1 LHQCGATA
9 STHVTA
15 EGKNNANRSQR
26 NHQSA
31 ASSHRALE
39 TVHSLTQQQH
49 PWQQLPSS
57 SLVLEHVPDSDMNQA
72 LYVIFYHL
80 MQLRVIWN
88 VDSAGHSDAEL
99 VTRMERFRH
108 LTGPQLRET
117 RMKHAFCSV
126 NNNLYQSDEQR
137 VTGRLPNC
145 MLVSRHHDTSF
156 WASFLTRL
164 GCRSTRTQIVNVKYK
179 S

>member
-9 STHVTA
+9 STLVTA
-15 EGKNNANRSQR
+15 EGKNNANRSLR

-31 ASSHRALE
+31 ASSHRDLE

-57 SLVLEHVPDSDMNQA
+57 SLVLEHVPEADMHHA
-72 LYVIFYHL
+72 SYVIFYHV

-99 VTRMERFRH
+99 VTRMERFQH
-108 LTGPQLRET
+108 VTGPQLREK
-117 RMKHAFCSV
+117 RM
-126 NNNLYQSDEQR
+126 
-137 VTGRLPNC
+137 
-145 MLVSRHHDTSF
+145 
-156 WASFLTRL
+156 
-164 GCRSTRTQIVNVKYK
+164 
-179 S
+179 